1 MKAWHVI
8 VLIIGFA
15 TSFAIG
21 YHVRGSGAEN
31 ASVRSDTIIVVDTI
45 IARTPAP
52 ARDTLIRY
60 EKLAG
65 DTIIRNDTIYVP
77 VVQKE
82 YVTDNYHA
90 WISGYKPSIDSIVVY
105 PKTTYITKKVPA
117 RRWGLGVTGGYGIG
131 RSGLSPY
138 IGVGVYYRIW

>member
-8 VLIIGFA
+8 LLLIGLA
-15 TSFAIG
+15 VSFFVG
-21 YHVRGSGAEN
+21 YWTRGTCVKNEQ
-31 ASVRSDTIIVVDTI
+31 VECDTVIVIDTIRDSVPV
-45 IARTPAP
+45 P

-77 VVQKE
+77 IVQKE

-105 PKTTYITKKVPA
+105 PKTVYVTKTVPA
-117 RRWGLGVTGGYGIG
+117 RRWGLGVSTGYGVG

-138 IGVGVYYRIW
+138 IGVGIYYRIW